1 MSLPTPP
8 CLSTALLGE
17 WKILLGAPS
26 TSISPVVPTC
36 EFVTPPTKPFL
47 VRLETPDRAA
57 AWVPSSLG
65 GFAQSMEIGGYT
77 TLGSTDGVEISVN
90 GTTFTSLFS
99 NENCK
104 TAANLTG
111 VYHDASAEA
120 WGCFVATRNDEECG
134 EECHGAAATTKADAA
149 GGTFTRKLRVGTR
162 TKPTKALVPPPAHLI
177 EPTTPPLAAEEDAA
191 LAATVINASKGLLW
205 RSASNA
211 VEAYARLHPRLAP
224 TALPKAA
231 IATRRNS
238 SSFTVPAGLP
248 SSLDWRSHNG
258 GGWLSPLST
267 EEAYVNDVPT
277 LCKSSY
283 QIGHAIT
290 AVQSFEARIKIAS
303 MRKQSES
310 LSPIDGLA
318 GAARR
323 LSPSAP
329 ACGRPLSA
337 YLVGQYAREFGL
349 ARASCLAI
357 TNSSVPPPVSGDAW
371 SAALPACSP
380 RRLARSVRY
389 VGGYYGG
396 ANEVNLIRELQL
408 GPIAVSLYADTDLAL
423 YGSGIYHPTGAD
435 YWTRLL
441 GRTRPAF
448 DLSKCLSHCEPPKT
462 LEWQE
467 VNLAAEL
474 VGYGSEAGA
483 GYWILRVPWGV
494 GWGEGGYMRVL
505 RSEAA
510 IFDAVAIDPMV

>member
-1 MSLPTPP
+1 MRRR
-8 CLSTALLGE
+8 
-17 WKILLGAPS
+17 
-26 TSISPVVPTC
+26 VPRC
-36 EFVTPPTKPFL
+36 GC
-47 VRLETPDRAA
+47 D
-57 AWVPSSLG
+57 
-65 GFAQSMEIGGYT
+65 
-77 TLGSTDGVEISVN
+77 
-90 GTTFTSLFS
+90 
-99 NENCK
+99 
-104 TAANLTG
+104 
-111 VYHDASAEA
+111 DA
-120 WGCFVATRNDEECG
+120 RRRRRRDP
-134 EECHGAAATTKADAA
+134 
-149 GGTFTRKLRVGTR
+149 TRKLRVGTR

-267 EEAYVNDVPT
+267 EETYVNDVPT
-277 LCKSSY
+277 LCRTSY

-303 MRKQSES
+303 KRKQSES

-357 TNSSVPPPVSGDAW
+357 TNSSVPPPVSGGAW

-408 GPIAVSLYADTDLAL
+408 GPIAVSLLRT
-423 YGSGIYHPTGAD
+423 PTLRCMARVS
-435 YWTRLL
+435 T
-441 GRTRPAF
+441 TRPAPTTGRGSSA
-448 DLSKCLSHCEPPKT
+448 DAAGVRPLKVLSHCEPPKT

-474 VGYGSEAGA
+474 VGYGSQAGA